1 MSNQPPPSFGGH
13 SGYTQQWPLPFP
25 SMIPPNFA
33 SNSDPQATV
42 PPPLIHPSQAFEYNL
57 ASANA
62 NSRLPVPGNSGDQGG
77 FLPPQLPFVGHFDLS
92 QFPPPFP
99 PIPMPSFG
107 FPSMPAPPGSLNVPP
122 ESVKPNGT
130 AANQR
135 SGSQRVFRDVQSLAG
150 SNREDG
156 EVSEGEVAQSLISGK
171 DAPATESR
179 ASAARQQSLEEGET
193 RSSPSSTSTRSSSR
207 TPFLKL
213 SFPISY

>member
-1 MSNQPPPSFGGH
+1 MSNQPPPAFGGH

-33 SNSDPQATV
+33 PNSDPQATAH
-42 PPPLIHPSQAFEYNL
+42 PPLVHPSQAFEYNL

-62 NSRLPVPGNSGDQGG
+62 NSHIPVPGNSSDQGV
-77 FLPPQLPFVGHFDLS
+77 FLPPQLPFMGHFDLS
-92 QFPPPFP
+92 RFPLPFP

-107 FPSMPAPPGSLNVPP
+107 FSSMPAPPGSLNEPP
-122 ESVKPNGT
+122 ESVKSNGT
-130 AANQR
+130 AANQ
-135 SGSQRVFRDVQSLAG
+135 SSDSQRVSRDVQSLAG

-156 EVSEGEVAQSLISGK
+156 EVSEGEVAQSVISGK
-171 DAPATESR
+171 DAQATEIR
-179 ASAARQQSLEEGET
+179 VSAVRQPSLEEGET

-213 SFPISY
+213 TFPISY